1 MVQLNS
7 MRGKDIFW
15 LQRDKIIKKCYNYF
29 IEFARKSIRPS
40 PTPLL
45 WIMGTMRAWKR
56 LQLIVHW
63 ARSLSILISFP
74 YVLKSI
80 GVCSSNAA
88 ECNRIMPMIY
98 GHHVENWLYFTVL
111 ASTVAEPK
119 INLVINML
127 MTYRMSTICA
137 IDCEFSGYFS
147 PVRIS

>member
-29 IEFARKSIRPS
+29 IKFARKSIRPS
-40 PTPLL
+40 STSLL
-45 WIMGTMRAWKR
+45 WIMGTTRAWKR
-56 LQLIVHW
+56 LQLIV
-63 ARSLSILISFP
+63 SFP
-74 YVLKSI
+74 TYFISTRIEIDWPFV
-80 GVCSSNAA
+80 AQMHA

-111 ASTVAEPK
+111 ASTVVEPK

-147 PVRIS
+147 PVWIS